1 MVSATAFTQH
11 YGIDTTAT
19 RRWRPFVEDG
29 MLCIDLTQTGTV
41 IEGNRAKSRTPSTQ
55 DAGTD
60 AEASDA
66 TPSSVQDADIA
77 LGGEGTAAPEE
88 D

>member
-19 RRWRPFVEDG
+19 RRWQPFVEDG

-41 IEGNRAKSRTPSTQ
+41 IEGNRAKSRIPSTSDAVIDPQASEAAPTSAQ
-55 DAGTD
+55 DAETAPKD
-60 AEASDA
+60 EDTA
-66 TPSSVQDADIA
+66 TTE
-77 LGGEGTAAPEE
+77 EG
-88 D
+88 